1 MRGKYSKNKFF
12 QQFPQIIQIYFKG
25 SEITQPEDVQ
35 KLFKKAEML
44 LNSLKEKRK
53 KEDLPI
59 IMVLFDELGLA
70 ESSKSNPLKV
80 LYKKLEYTGKEE
92 GVSFVAISNYSLEA
106 TKIDRAYVLSVPD
119 LDQNIDDLI
128 QTSKNIVESISYKLK
143 KEPIFEIISKTYF
156 KYKNILHII
165 KELTVYK
172 KYSKNIN
179 KSGEREN
186 RVFESMKRSKKFI
199 YLMKKE
205 NKIIID
211 FHGNR
216 DFYSLIR
223 GIAIELKRDFTYTDK

>member
-12 QQFPQIIQIYFKG
+12 QKFPQIIQIYFKG

-80 LYKKLEYTGKEE
+80 LYKKLEYAGKEE

-156 KYKNILHII
+156 KYKNILFN
-165 KELTVYK
+165 KNLT
-172 KYSKNIN
+172 
-179 KSGEREN
+179 R
-186 RVFESMKRSKKFI
+186 F
-199 YLMKKE
+199 
-205 NKIIID
+205 
-211 FHGNR
+211 
-216 DFYSLIR
+216 
-223 GIAIELKRDFTYTDK
+223 

>member
-186 RVFESMKRSKKFI
+186 RVFESIKRSKKFI
-199 YLMKKE
+199 DLMKKE

>member
-186 RVFESMKRSKKFI
+186 RVFESIKRSKKFI